1 MGGVS
6 ESVIGVSVLHPEL
19 LVLLLLLPA
28 MFIAWRLYPP
38 PLRHGRSRFAL
49 GLRLVAVLVL
59 VLALAQLRVST
70 QPQRRVLVAVVD
82 LSASVRASQEQ
93 EAQAVRALQSAK
105 GPDDLFGVVTFGR
118 DVQVELAPTLTPDF
132 TDFQTQPDPSYT
144 DITSALQLAANLGP
158 EGYARQVVLISDGR
172 QNLGDAAT
180 AVAALRFQGVRVDVL
195 PAGAPPTAEALVI
208 GVDAPTEMRAG
219 QTAVVT
225 VRMSSTQPASGQLV
239 FAVGGH
245 ELEARNVQLPV
256 GVSTQTFS
264 LPSLAA
270 GLYEVRAELSV
281 QPDTYSENNIGVAVI
296 RVLGKPTVLILEGT
310 DGEGANIETALI
322 AAGMSVDRKPA
333 RATPTDP
340 AQLGRYDSIVV
351 VNAPADAFPPNG
363 MAAIQRTVR
372 DLGRGLVTIGG
383 GSSYGPGG
391 WQGTPLETSLPVSMD
406 LPNRKEK
413 PKVAVVLV
421 METMEDPRADQ
432 VALGAAQAVIDKL
445 SPTDKVEVTG
455 GKWFGS
461 GPVDYLVPMQAV
473 TDRNAIDAKLSA
485 SGLGDPPSYLTY
497 LQAAEVD
504 LLKTDAPLKH
514 VVVLG
519 DGDAQG
525 FGGGGETAAMQA
537 LLARMQGEGIT
548 ISAVGI
554 NTHGQSTLMAFM
566 SDIARLGGGHFY
578 ESSDPSQ
585 VPQLFLKEAQV
596 ALRPWFEQTPFF
608 PKLTS
613 SGDLLNGVPLDAF
626 PELGGYV
633 VTTAKPSADVYFE
646 SPKADPVLA
655 AWEYGLGR
663 SVAWTSDSAGRWTGG
678 LLNSSAGGT
687 LFARMVEWTLPTAA
701 PSPLRL
707 EASPSGDALVVTATG
722 ASSGGL
728 LQLSVLAPDLTGST
742 TQLAGIGP
750 GRWQGTIAATA
761 VGTYVLHAVLK
772 QGSAVVAQSELAV
785 SVPYSAEYVNLGRDD
800 GLLRE
805 LAAEGGALL
814 TSPAAAWKLPPVA
827 VPVSTE
833 IFWALLLLV
842 VLLWPLDVALRRVVL
857 SPRQFMRV
865 VGAVLQRRRPSE
877 LTIEVPPELVRLRSR
892 VAGYRQ
898 RATNSPQLVIAAVG
912 DDERADRNTEEPVEP
927 PTEEAALSAR
937 LLEARRRRRER
948 GG

>member
-1 MGGVS
+1 MGGVF
-6 ESVIGVSVLHPEL
+6 EGVIGISVLHPEL

-28 MFIAWRLYPP
+28 MFVAWRLYPP
-38 PLRHGRSRFAL
+38 PLRRGRSRFAL

-93 EAQAVRALQSAK
+93 EAQAVRALQAAK

-144 DITSALQLAANLGP
+144 DITSALELAANLGP
-158 EGYARQVVLISDGR
+158 EGYARQVVLIGDGR

-180 AVAALRFQGVRVDVL
+180 AVAALHAQGVRVDVL
-195 PAGAPPTAEALVI
+195 PEGAPPSAEALVI

-219 QTAVVT
+219 QTAIVT
-225 VRMSSTQPASGQLV
+225 VRLSATQPASGQLV
-239 FAVGGH
+239 FTIGGH

-264 LPSLAA
+264 LPSLVA

-310 DGEGANIETALI
+310 DGEGLNIEKALI

-351 VNAPADAFPPNG
+351 VNAPADAFPPNS

-383 GSSYGPGG
+383 GASYGPGG
-391 WQGTPLETSLPVSMD
+391 WQGTPLETALPVSMD

-421 METMEDPRADQ
+421 METMEDARADQ

-461 GPVDYLVPMQAV
+461 GPIDYLVPMQDV
-473 TDRNAIDAKLSA
+473 TDKKAIDAKLSA
-485 SGLGDPPSYLTY
+485 SGLGDPPSYMAY

-525 FGGGGETAAMQA
+525 GGGGETAAMQA

-548 ISAVGI
+548 TSAIGI

-566 SDIARLGGGHFY
+566 SDIARWGGGHFY

-613 SGDLLNGVPLDAF
+613 SGDLLSGVPLDAF
-626 PELGGYV
+626 PQLGGYV
-633 VTTAKPSADVYFE
+633 VTTAKPNADVYFE

-663 SVAWTSDSAGRWTGG
+663 SVAWTSDSTGRWTGG
-678 LLNSSAGGT
+678 LLNSPEGGT
-687 LFARMVEWTLPTAA
+687 LFARIVEWTLPTAA
-701 PSPLRL
+701 PSALRL
-707 EASPSGDALVVTATG
+707 EASPSGDALVITATG
-722 ASSGGL
+722 VSSGGV

-750 GRWQGTIAATA
+750 GQWQGTVAVTA

-772 QGSAVVAQSELAV
+772 QGSAVIAQSELAV
-785 SVPYSAEYVNLGRDD
+785 SVPYSAEYGNLGRDD

-805 LAAEGGALL
+805 LAAEGGTLL
-814 TSPAAAWKLPPVA
+814 TSPAAAWRLPPIA

-842 VLLWPLDVALRRVVL
+842 VLLWPLDVAIRRVVL
-857 SPRQFMRV
+857 SPRQFV
-865 VGAVLQRRRPSE
+865 SVLGAVLQRRRPAE

-898 RATNSPQLVIAAVG
+898 RATNSSPLVIASAG
-912 DDERADRNTEEPVEP
+912 DDERADRIIEDVVEP

>member
-1 MGGVS
+1 MGGVF
-6 ESVIGVSVLHPEL
+6 ESVIGISVLHPEL
-19 LVLLLLLPA
+19 LVLLILLPA
-28 MFIAWRLYPP
+28 MFIAWRRYPP
-38 PLRHGRSRFAL
+38 PLRRSRSRFAL

-70 QPQRRVLVAVVD
+70 QPQRRMLVAVVD
-82 LSASVRASQEQ
+82 LSASVRASQDQ

-132 TDFQTQPDPSYT
+132 TDFQTQPDPGYT
-144 DITSALQLAANLGP
+144 DMASALQLASNLGP
-158 EGYARQVVLISDGR
+158 EGYARQVVLIGDGR

-180 AVAALRFQGVRVDVL
+180 AVAALHAQGVRVDVL
-195 PAGAPPTAEALVI
+195 PTGTPPTAEALVM

-219 QTAVVT
+219 QTTVVT
-225 VRMSSTQPASGQLV
+225 VRLSTTQPASGQLV
-239 FAVGGH
+239 FTVGGH
-245 ELEARNVQLPV
+245 ELEARKVQLPV

-296 RVLGKPTVLILEGT
+296 KVLGKPTVLILEGSE
-310 DGEGANIETALI
+310 GEGANIEQALI
-322 AAGMSVDRKPA
+322 AAGMSVDRKSA

-391 WQGTPLETSLPVSMD
+391 WQGTPLEASLPVSMD

-421 METMEDPRADQ
+421 METMEDSRADQ

-455 GKWFGS
+455 GKWYGS
-461 GPVDYLVPMQAV
+461 GPIDYLVSMQAV
-473 TDRNAIDAKLSA
+473 TDKKAIDAKLSA
-485 SGLGDPPSYLTY
+485 SGLGDPPSYVQY
-497 LQAAEVD
+497 LQAAEAD

-525 FGGGGETAAMQA
+525 LGPGGETVAMQN

-548 ISAVGI
+548 TSAVGI

-613 SGDLLNGVPLDAF
+613 SGDLLSGVPLDAF
-626 PELGGYV
+626 PQLGGYV
-633 VTTAKPSADVYFE
+633 VTTPKPNADVYFE

-663 SVAWTSDSAGRWTGG
+663 SVAWTSDSTGRWTGG

-701 PSPLRL
+701 PSALRM
-707 EASPSGDALVVTATG
+707 EASPSGDALVVNATG
-722 ASSGGL
+722 ASSGGV

-750 GRWQGTIAATA
+750 GRWQGTVSATA

-772 QGSAVVAQSELAV
+772 QGSSVVAQSELAV

-857 SPRQFMRV
+857 SPRQLVSVLAAM
-865 VGAVLQRRRPSE
+865 LQRRRPAE

-892 VAGYRQ
+892 VAGYRR
-898 RATNSPQLVIAAVG
+898 RATDSPSLVIVAG
-912 DDERADRNTEEPVEP
+912 PDDESVDRVTEEQAEP

>member
-1 MGGVS
+1 MGGVF
-6 ESVIGVSVLHPEL
+6 EGVIGISVLHPEL

-28 MFIAWRLYPP
+28 MFFAWRLYPP
-38 PLRHGRSRFAL
+38 PLRRSRRRFAL
-49 GLRLVAVLVL
+49 GIRLVTVLVL

-144 DITSALQLAANLGP
+144 DMASALQLAANLGP
-158 EGYARQVVLISDGR
+158 EGYARQVVLIGDGR

-180 AVAALRFQGVRVDVL
+180 AVAALHAQGVRVDVL
-195 PAGAPPTAEALVI
+195 PTGAPPTAEALVI

-225 VRMSSTQPASGQLV
+225 VRLSSTQPASGQLV
-239 FAVGGH
+239 FTVGGH
-245 ELEARNVQLPV
+245 ELEARNVKLPV

-296 RVLGKPTVLILEGT
+296 RVLGKPTVLILEGS
-310 DGEGANIETALI
+310 DGEGANIEKALI
-322 AAGMSVDRKPA
+322 AAGMSVDRKPS

-421 METMEDPRADQ
+421 METMEDSRADQ

-461 GPVDYLVPMQAV
+461 GPIDYLVPMQAV
-473 TDRNAIDAKLSA
+473 TDKKAIDAKLSA
-485 SGLGDPPSYLTY
+485 SGLGDPPSYMAY
-497 LQAAEVD
+497 LQAAEID

-548 ISAVGI
+548 TSAVGI

-613 SGDLLNGVPLDAF
+613 SGDLLSGVPLDAF
-626 PELGGYV
+626 PQLGGYV
-633 VTTAKPSADVYFE
+633 VTTAKPNADVYFE

-655 AWEYGLGR
+655 VWEYGLGR
-663 SVAWTSDSAGRWTGG
+663 SVAWTSDSTGRWTSG
-678 LLNSSAGGT
+678 LLNSSAGGA
-687 LFARMVEWTLPTAA
+687 LFARMVEWTLPTAV
-701 PSPLRL
+701 PSALRL

-722 ASSGGL
+722 ASSGGV

-750 GRWQGTIAATA
+750 GRWQGTVAATA
-761 VGTYVLHAVLK
+761 VGTYVLHAVLR

-800 GLLRE
+800 GLLRQ

-857 SPRQFMRV
+857 SPRQLVSVLAAM
-865 VGAVLQRRRPSE
+865 LQRRRPAE

-892 VAGYRQ
+892 VAGYRR
-898 RATNSPQLVIAAVG
+898 RAADLPPLVIAAG
-912 DDERADRNTEEPVEP
+912 RDDEPVDRVTEEPAEP

>member
-6 ESVIGVSVLHPEL
+6 KGVIGVSVLHPEL
-19 LVLLLLLPA
+19 LILLLLLPA

-38 PLRHGRSRFAL
+38 PLRRGRSRFAL

-70 QPQRRVLVAVVD
+70 QPQRRVLIAVVD
-82 LSASVRASQEQ
+82 LSASVRASVEQ

-132 TDFQTQPDPSYT
+132 TEFLTQPDSSYT
-144 DITSALQLAANLGP
+144 DIASALQLAANLGP
-158 EGYARQVVLISDGR
+158 EGYARQVVLIGDGR

-180 AVAALRFQGVRVDVL
+180 AVAALHAQGVRVDVL
-195 PAGAPPTAEALVI
+195 PTGAPPTAEALVI
-208 GVDAPTEMRAG
+208 GVDAPSEMRVG

-225 VRMSSTQPASGQLV
+225 VRLSSTQAASGQLV

-245 ELEARNVQLPV
+245 ELEARNVKLPV

-270 GLYEVRAELSV
+270 GLYDVRAELSV
-281 QPDTYSENNIGVAVI
+281 QPDTYSENNIGEAVI
-296 RVLGKPTVLILEGT
+296 RVLGKPSVLVLEGA
-310 DGEGANIETALI
+310 DGEGANIEKALI

-351 VNAPADAFPPNG
+351 VNAPADAFPPDG

-383 GSSYGPGG
+383 ASSYGPGG

-421 METMEDPRADQ
+421 MESMEDPRADQ

-445 SPTDKVEVTG
+445 APTDKVEVTG
-455 GKWFGS
+455 GMSYGS
-461 GPVDYLVPMQAV
+461 NTVDYIVPMQAV
-473 TDRNAIDAKLSA
+473 TDKKAIDAKLST
-485 SGLGDPPSYLTY
+485 SGLGDPPSYMTY

-525 FGGGGETAAMQA
+525 FLSGGDATTMQA
-537 LLARMQGEGIT
+537 LLARMQAEGIT
-548 ISAVGI
+548 TSSIGI
-554 NTHGQSTLMAFM
+554 NTHGQSNLMAYM

-578 ESSDPSQ
+578 QSSDPSQ

-626 PELGGYV
+626 PQLGGYV
-633 VTTAKPSADVYFE
+633 VTTAKPNADVYFE

-663 SVAWTSDSAGRWTGG
+663 SVAWTSDSTGRWTGG
-678 LLNSSAGGT
+678 LLNSPAGA

-701 PSPLRL
+701 PSALRL
-707 EASPSGDALVVTATG
+707 EATPSGDALVVTATG
-722 ASSGGL
+722 ASTGGV

-750 GRWQGTIAATA
+750 GRWQGTVAATA

-814 TSPAAAWKLPPVA
+814 TSPAAAWKLPPVP

-833 IFWALLLLV
+833 VFWALLLLV

-857 SPRQFMRV
+857 SPRQLV
-865 VGAVLQRRRPSE
+865 SLLGAMVHGRRPAE
-877 LTIEVPPELVRLRSR
+877 VTVEVPPELVRLRSR
-892 VAGYRQ
+892 VAGYR
-898 RATNSPQLVIAAVG
+898 RRGTVSPSPVMAAVPDHEG
-912 DDERADRNTEEPVEP
+912 VNGHTEEPAEP
-927 PTEEAALSAR
+927 SPEEAALSAR

>member
-1 MGGVS
+1 
-6 ESVIGVSVLHPEL
+6 VIGVSVLHPEL

-144 DITSALQLAANLGP
+144 DIASALQLAANLGP

-180 AVAALRFQGVRVDVL
+180 ALAALHAQGVRVDVL
-195 PAGAPPTAEALVI
+195 PAGAPPAAEALVI
-208 GVDAPTEMRAG
+208 GIDAPTEMRAG

-225 VRMSSTQPASGQLV
+225 VRLSSTQLASGQLV
-239 FAVGGH
+239 FTVGGH
-245 ELEARNVQLPV
+245 EVEARNVQLPV

-270 GLYEVRAELSV
+270 GLYEVRAELNA

-296 RVLGKPTVLILEGT
+296 RVLGEPTVLILEGT
-310 DGEGANIETALI
+310 DGEGANIEKALI
-322 AAGMSVDRKPA
+322 AAGVSVDRKLA

-473 TDRNAIDAKLSA
+473 TDKKAIDARLSA

-497 LQAAEVD
+497 LHAAEVD

-525 FGGGGETAAMQA
+525 FGGGGEKAGMQA

-613 SGDLLNGVPLDAF
+613 SGDLLSGVPLDPF
-626 PELGGYV
+626 PQLGGYV
-633 VTTAKPSADVYFE
+633 VTTAKPNADVYLE

-663 SVAWTSDSAGRWTGG
+663 SVAWMSDSAGRWTGG

-687 LFARMVEWTLPTAA
+687 LYARMVEWTLPTAA

-707 EASPSGDALVVTATG
+707 EASPSGDSLVVTATG
-722 ASSGGL
+722 ASSAGV
-728 LQLSVLAPDLTGST
+728 LQLSVLAPDLTDST

-750 GRWQGTIAATA
+750 GRWQGTVAATA

-772 QGSAVVAQSELAV
+772 QGSAVVAESELAV

-805 LAAEGGALL
+805 LAAEGGTLL
-814 TSPAAAWKLPPVA
+814 TFPAAAWKLPPVA

-857 SPRQFMRV
+857 SPRQFV
-865 VGAVLQRRRPSE
+865 SVAGAMLQRRRPAE

-898 RATNSPQLVIAAVG
+898 RTTNSPPRVIAATD
-912 DDERADRNTEEPVEP
+912 DDERADPTTDEPVEP

-948 GG
+948 RG